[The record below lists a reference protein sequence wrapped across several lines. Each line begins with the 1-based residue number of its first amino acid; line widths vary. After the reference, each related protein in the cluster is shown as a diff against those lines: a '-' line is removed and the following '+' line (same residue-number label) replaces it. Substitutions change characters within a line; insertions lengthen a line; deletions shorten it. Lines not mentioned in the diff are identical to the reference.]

1 MASSGT
7 TETQPAALRL
17 STSLGRVP
25 PPAAPAAPAA
35 SSAAVPPQPAIATP
49 APVPVPAPAPIDAAD
64 APAAP
69 EIPPPRTGSI
79 AHGVAALRDAASSAR
94 TAPSLVPLTVAL
106 GGIALVSSIGWVIE
120 RRRNRRDH
128 DSVLWAD
135 VQPAASSLVTR
146 VNSLDDILPDNPNP
160 AESARA
166 IYVTAIGET
175 NSRREATLID
185 LHQLDEKLQRRRKRG
200 DVVAAVLLL
209 QQHLV
214 DFRYTSP
221 WVFMELRE
229 LYKELALQQEWDV
242 ARDAFRAR
250 FGQNAPLWSAPSTAA
265 ADLLD
270 DTHLCNGIV
279 GQWPLR
285 PARMWILRWMLGE
298 HEMRVKAMGPPLLP
312 LGVYR
317 DLMLLDSM
325 LDDAMAIE
333 ASVAAAA
340 PKAVPDLDL
349 SPT

>member
-1 MASSGT
+1 M
-7 TETQPAALRL
+7 AALR
-17 STSLGRVP
+17 G
-25 PPAAPAAPAA
+25 
-35 SSAAVPPQPAIATP
+35 
-49 APVPVPAPAPIDAAD
+49 AAD
-64 APAAP
+64 A
-69 EIPPPRTGSI
+69 
-79 AHGVAALRDAASSAR
+79 AR

-135 VQPAASSLVTR
+135 VQPATSSLVTR
-146 VNSLDDILPDNPNP
+146 VKSLDDILPDNPNP

-175 NSRREATLID
+175 SSRREATLID
-185 LHQLDEKLQRRRKRG
+185 LHQLDQKLQRRRKRG

-242 ARDAFRAR
+242 AREAFRAR
-250 FGQNAPLWSAPSTAA
+250 FGQNAPLWSAPSTASA
-265 ADLLD
+265 ELLD

-298 HEMRVKAMGPPLLP
+298 HDMRVKAMGPPLLP

-317 DLMLLDSM
+317 DLMWMDSV

-333 ASVAAAA
+333 ASAATA
-340 PKAVPDLDL
+340 PPHAIPDLAL

>member
-7 TETQPAALRL
+7 PETQPAALRL
-17 STSLGRVP
+17 SPSLGRVP

-35 SSAAVPPQPAIATP
+35 PPANAAPAAAPAVPP
-49 APVPVPAPAPIDAAD
+49 APA

-69 EIPPPRTGSI
+69 EVAPPRTGSI
-79 AHGVAALRDAASSAR
+79 AHGVGALRDAASSAR

-160 AESARA
+160 AEQARA

-185 LHQLDEKLQRRRKRG
+185 LHQLDQKLQRRRKRG

-250 FGQNAPLWSAPSTAA
+250 FGQNAPLWSAPSTADA
-265 ADLLD
+265 ELLD

-298 HEMRVKAMGPPLLP
+298 HDMRVKAQGPPLLP

-317 DLMLLDSM
+317 DLMLMDSV

-333 ASVAAAA
+333 AAA
-340 PKAVPDLDL
+340 PAAPGTLPDLAL

>member
-7 TETQPAALRL
+7 PADPPEQPATLRL
-17 STSLGRVP
+17 SSSLGKVP
-25 PPAAPAAPAA
+25 APAVPSTPAAPAA
-35 SSAAVPPQPAIATP
+35 SAAP
-49 APVPVPAPAPIDAAD
+49 APVVPVPAAVAPAPI
-64 APAAP
+64 APPAP
-69 EIPPPRTGSI
+69 QTTPGSI
-79 AHGVAALRDAASSAR
+79 AHGVGALREAAASAR
-94 TAPSLVPLTVAL
+94 TTPGLLPLTATLGGVAL
-106 GGIALVSSIGWVIE
+106 VATIGWVIE
-120 RRRNRRDH
+120 RRRNRREH

-135 VQPAASSLVTR
+135 VQPAASSIVTR
-146 VNSLDDILPDNPNP
+146 VNSLDDILPDHPNP

-185 LHQLDEKLQRRRKRG
+185 LHQLDDKLQRRRKRG
-200 DVVAAVLLL
+200 DTVAAVLLL

-229 LYKELALQQEWDV
+229 LYKELALQQEWEI
-242 ARDAFRAR
+242 AREAFRAR
-250 FGQNAPLWSAPSTAA
+250 FGQNAPLWSAPSTAG

-279 GQWPLR
+279 GQWPHR
-285 PARMWILRWMLGE
+285 PARMWVLRWMLGE
-298 HEMRVKAMGPPLLP
+298 QDMRLKALGPPLLP

-317 DLMLLDSM
+317 DLMLLDSV
-325 LDDAMAIE
+325 LDDAMAI
-333 ASVAAAA
+333 AAANA
-340 PKAVPDLDL
+340 PAPAAQDPAPNL

>member
-1 MASSGT
+1 VG
-7 TETQPAALRL
+7 ALRE
-17 STSLGRVP
+17 
-25 PPAAPAAPAA
+25 AAA
-35 SSAAVPPQPAIATP
+35 
-49 APVPVPAPAPIDAAD
+49 
-64 APAAP
+64 
-69 EIPPPRTGSI
+69 
-79 AHGVAALRDAASSAR
+79 SAR
-94 TAPSLVPLTVAL
+94 TAPTLVPLTIAL

-120 RRRNRRDH
+120 RRRNRREH

-146 VNSLDDILPDNPNP
+146 VNSLDDILPDHPNP

-185 LHQLDEKLQRRRKRG
+185 LHQLDQKLQRRRKRG

-242 ARDAFRAR
+242 AREAFRAR
-250 FGQNAPLWSAPSTAA
+250 FGQNAPLWSASSTAGA
-265 ADLLD
+265 ELLD

-317 DLMLLDSM
+317 DLMLMDSV

-333 ASVAAAA
+333 ASAAATPPHA
-340 PKAVPDLDL
+340 IPDLAL

>member
-1 MASSGT
+1 MAPTGT
-7 TETQPAALRL
+7 PDTPPATLRL
-17 STSLGRVP
+17 SPALGRVP
-25 PPAAPAAPAA
+25 APDQAPAAPVAAPAA
-35 SSAAVPPQPAIATP
+35 
-49 APVPVPAPAPIDAAD
+49 APVAAPAEPAPAPAAAQAAQQAV
-64 APAAP
+64 APA
-69 EIPPPRTGSI
+69 PPPPGSI
-79 AHGVAALRDAASSAR
+79 AHGVAALRDAASVAR

-120 RRRNRRDH
+120 RRRNRRES

-135 VQPAASSLVTR
+135 VQPAASSIVTR

-160 AESARA
+160 AEAARA

-185 LHQLDEKLQRRRKRG
+185 LHQMDQKLQRRRKRG

-229 LYKELALQQEWDV
+229 LYKELALQQEWEV

-250 FGQNAPLWSAPSTAA
+250 FGQNAPQWSAPSTADA
-265 ADLLD
+265 QLLD
-270 DTHLCNGIV
+270 DTHLCEGIM
-279 GQWPLR
+279 GQWPHR

-298 HEMRVKAMGPPLLP
+298 HDMRVRAMGPPLLP

-317 DLMLLDSM
+317 DLMLLDSV

-333 ASVAAAA
+333 AASAAAA
-340 PKAVPDLDL
+340 PAPMPSLTPEPAL